1 MLLGPCGDRLRV
13 VPARESSL
21 VGRTLGGRYRL
32 EDRTVGDGVS
42 TAYTAA
48 DLQLDRTVVVR
59 VLAQY
64 LAEDTAFV
72 RRFRAEAQVA
82 ATLDHPNLVRV
93 EDWGVETVGDRLVP
107 YLVVEHLTGGTLQ
120 DIVDRGRQLSPSQ
133 ALLVGLDVCRGL
145 DYAHKRGVVHQEI
158 RPGNIV
164 FGDDRRARVANL
176 GLARALAED
185 VWSNPS
191 SVEQERALYASP
203 EQGLGRTVDDRTD
216 VYSLVL
222 TLIQAVTGQ
231 VPFAADST
239 VATLSTRVDKLMPV
253 SADLGP
259 LASVFEKA
267 GRPDPAERSTAAE
280 FGRALVQI
288 AENLP
293 RPAPLPIV
301 SSGLFENP
309 TGARPRPAVAQ
320 DAAPRRDTEPVDPT
334 MAAPA
339 LTVRDQPLDVQP
351 TGAPPVGAGAP
362 PASHA
367 LRWLA
372 AAALVVVL
380 AIGGVVLYQSMS
392 QTTNAVPGLVGL
404 SAGEAENLV
413 AEYGWEVTVVD
424 ETSEDVPRG
433 NVIRTE
439 PAEGVELGSG
449 DPFQLVVSSGPPP
462 STLVDLVGSAVDDAR
477 ASMEERGLVLEV
489 AERVFDER
497 VKKGVVISWDVPEQ
511 PGQQSAGDEVLQG
524 TTVTVVVSDGPA
536 PREVP
541 NLIGVPFREASKEL
555 EDLRLEVVRAE
566 DVFSDSIP
574 KGSVVSQSVQGGE
587 TVRRGTEVTLT
598 VSKGPDLVTVPRLR
612 GLDFAGLRNAL
623 TDAGFV
629 IGEVTGPRRGE
640 LVDVLVDGEPV
651 RGGDEFPRGTVVD
664 ILFF

>member
-1 MLLGPCGDRLRV
+1 M
-13 VPARESSL
+13 

-42 TAYTAA
+42 TAYTAT
-48 DLQLDRTVVVR
+48 DLQLQRTVVVR
-59 VLAQY
+59 VLAPY
-64 LAEDTAFV
+64 LAEDAAFV

-93 EDWGVETVGDRLVP
+93 EDWGVETVGERTIA
-107 YLVVEHLTGGTLQ
+107 YLVVEQLTGGTLQ

-203 EQGLGRTVDDRTD
+203 EQGLGRAVDDRTD

-222 TLIQAVTGQ
+222 TLVQAVTGQ

-239 VATLSTRVDKLMPV
+239 VATLSARVDKLMPV

-267 GRPDPAERSTAAE
+267 GRPDPAERSTASE

-309 TGARPRPAVAQ
+309 TTGRPRPAVAQ
-320 DAAPRRDTEPVDPT
+320 DAAPLRDTAPVDPT
-334 MAAPA
+334 SAAPA
-339 LTVRDQPLDVQP
+339 LTMREQPLDVQA
-351 TGAPPVGAGAP
+351 TGAPPPAVDAP
-362 PASHA
+362 QASHA
-367 LRWLA
+367 LRWIA
-372 AAALVVVL
+372 AAVLVLVL
-380 AIGGVVLYQSMS
+380 AVGGVVLYRSMS
-392 QTTNAVPGLVGL
+392 ETSNAVPELVGL
-404 SAGEAENLV
+404 SAGEAENQV
-413 AEYGWEVTVVD
+413 AEFGWDVSVV
-424 ETSEDVPRG
+424 EEASEDVARG

-439 PAEGVELGSG
+439 PAAGAVLGS
-449 DPFQLVVSSGPPP
+449 DEPFQLVVSSGPPP
-462 STLVDLVGSAVDDAR
+462 STLVDLVGSTLDDAR
-477 ASMEERGLVLEV
+477 ASVEERGLVLEV

-497 VKKGVVISWDVPEQ
+497 VKKGIVISWDVPEQ
-511 PGQQSAGDEVLQG
+511 PGQQSAGEEVLQG

-541 NLIGVPFREASKEL
+541 NVIGVPFREASREL
-555 EDLRLEVVRAE
+555 EELRLVVVRAE

-574 KGSVVSQSVQGGE
+574 QGAVVSQSVAGGE
-587 TVRRGTEVTLT
+587 SVRRGTEVTLT

-651 RGGDEFPRGTVVD
+651 RGGDQFPRGTVVD

>member
-1 MLLGPCGDRLRV
+1 
-13 VPARESSL
+13 
-21 VGRTLGGRYRL
+21 
-32 EDRTVGDGVS
+32 
-42 TAYTAA
+42 
-48 DLQLDRTVVVR
+48 
-59 VLAQY
+59 
-64 LAEDTAFV
+64 
-72 RRFRAEAQVA
+72 VA

-93 EDWGVETVGDRLVP
+93 EDWGVEDVGDRTVA
-107 YLVVEHLTGGTLQ
+107 YLVVEQLTGGTLQ

-203 EQGLGRTVDDRTD
+203 EQGLGRAVDDRTD

-222 TLIQAVTGQ
+222 TLVQAVTGQ

-301 SSGLFENP
+301 STGLFENP
-309 TGARPRPAVAQ
+309 TSSRPRPAVSQDAEPRR
-320 DAAPRRDTEPVDPT
+320 DAAPVDAAT
-334 MAAPA
+334 AAPA
-339 LTVRDQPLDVQP
+339 LTVRDQPLDVQV
-351 TGAPPVGAGAP
+351 TGAPPAGTGAP

-367 LRWLA
+367 LRWIA
-372 AAALVVVL
+372 AAVVVVAL
-380 AIGGVVLYQSMS
+380 AVGGVLLYRSTS
-392 QTTNAVPGLVGL
+392 ETTNTVPGLVGL
-404 SAGEAENLV
+404 SAGEAENQV
-413 AEYGWEVTVVD
+413 AEFGWDVSVVEEVSD
-424 ETSEDVPRG
+424 DVARG

-439 PAEGVELGSG
+439 PEGGSALSSG

-462 STLVDLVGSAVDDAR
+462 STLVDLVGSTLDDAR
-477 ASMEERGLVLEV
+477 ATIEDRGLVLDV
-489 AERVFDER
+489 AERVYDER

-511 PGQQSAGDEVLQG
+511 PGQQSAGEEVLQG

-541 NLIGVPFREASKEL
+541 NVIGVRFRAASREL
-555 EDLRLEVVRAE
+555 EALQLVVVRAD
-566 DVFSDSIP
+566 DVFSDSIA
-574 KGSVVSQSVQGGE
+574 KGAVVSQSVQGGE
-587 TVRRGTEVTLT
+587 SVRRGTEVTLT
-598 VSKGPDLVTVPRLR
+598 VSKGPDLVVVPRLR
-612 GLDFAGLRNAL
+612 GLDFPGLRNAL

-629 IGEVTGPRRGE
+629 IGEITGPRRGE
-640 LVDVLVDGEPV
+640 LVDVLVDGEPI
-651 RGGDEFPRGTVVD
+651 RRGDEFPRGTVVD
-664 ILFF
+664 LLYF

>member
-1 MLLGPCGDRLRV
+1 
-13 VPARESSL
+13 L

-42 TAYTAA
+42 TAYTAI
-48 DLQLDRTVVVR
+48 DLQLERTVVVR

-64 LAEDTAFV
+64 LADDAAFV
-72 RRFRAEAQVA
+72 RRFRTEAQVA

-93 EDWGVETVGDRLVP
+93 EDWGVESVGDRSIA
-107 YLVVEHLTGGTLQ
+107 YLVVEQLTGGTLQ

-203 EQGLGRTVDDRTD
+203 EQGLGRPIDDRTD

-301 SSGLFENP
+301 SSGLFESP
-309 TGARPRPAVAQ
+309 TPGRPRPAVAQ
-320 DAAPRRDTEPVDPT
+320 DAAPHRDTAPVDPT

-339 LTVRDQPLDVQP
+339 LTMREQPLDVQV
-351 TGAPPVGAGAP
+351 TGAPPAGTGAP

-367 LRWLA
+367 LRWIA
-372 AAALVVVL
+372 AAVLVVVL
-380 AIGGVVLYQSMS
+380 AVGGVLLYQSMS
-392 QTTNAVPGLVGL
+392 QTTNAVPELVGL
-404 SAGEAENLV
+404 SAGEAENQV
-413 AEYGWEVTVVD
+413 AEFGWDVSVV
-424 ETSEDVPRG
+424 EEASEDVARG
-433 NVIRTE
+433 NVIRSE
-439 PAEGVELGSG
+439 PAEGAVLGSG

-462 STLVDLVGSAVDDAR
+462 ATLVDLVGSTLEDAR
-477 ASMEERGLVLEV
+477 ASMEERGLVLEI
-489 AERVFDER
+489 AERVNDER

-511 PGQQSAGDEVLQG
+511 PGQQSAGEEVLQG

-541 NLIGVPFREASKEL
+541 NVIGVPFRDASAEFEEL
-555 EDLRLEVVRAE
+555 DLVVVRAE

-574 KGSVVSQSVQGGE
+574 QGSVVSQSVQGGE
-587 TVRRGTEVTLT
+587 SVRRGTEVTLT

-629 IGEVTGPRRGE
+629 VGEVTGPRRGE

-651 RGGDEFPRGTVVD
+651 RGGDQFPRGTVVD